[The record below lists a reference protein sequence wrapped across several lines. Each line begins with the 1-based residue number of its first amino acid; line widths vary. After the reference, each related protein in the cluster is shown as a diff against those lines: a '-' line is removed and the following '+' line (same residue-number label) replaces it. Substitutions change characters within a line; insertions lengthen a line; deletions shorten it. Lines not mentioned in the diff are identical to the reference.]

1 MQTHDNPRS
10 PAEILTDSKPLERTH
25 VEPEVRQPRF
35 RPVGKR
41 VAVRAVG
48 FSLEDEQ
55 KLKQLTML
63 LSDGV
68 DGAPS
73 VSLVVRK
80 SLEVYLLKILGMQKN
95 DPSTLAHEVSAL
107 HMKAKKL
114 CRGKRRQ
121 SHHQ

>member
-1 MQTHDNPRS
+1 MDN
-10 PAEILTDSKPLERTH
+10 LDSNLDSNQNNTL
-25 VEPEVRQPRF
+25 RQPRF

-41 VAVRAVG
+41 VAIRAIG
-48 FSLEDEQ
+48 FSVQDEA
-55 KLKQLTML
+55 KLKQLTAL
-63 LSDGV
+63 LSDGTG

-107 HMKAKKL
+107 HVQAKKL
-114 CRGKRRQ
+114 YRGRQRRRQ
-121 SHHQ
+121 SHRQP